1 MPVAAALRFTPD
13 PDTSATLPARYY
25 FDRDIHRR
33 EAEEIFYKTWQFVG
47 FTFDLEQPGDY
58 ITGEIFDQKVLVVR
72 GKDGELKAFHNV
84 CMHRGHILAEGK
96 GNKTIFTCPFH
107 AWSYDTNGALKAAGN
122 AENVAGFRL
131 EDFHLAEIRVDTLA
145 MLVLV
150 NLDPN
155 APPLAEW
162 APGMAEHWRANVKL
176 FDHLKLVHEQ
186 PYDIAA
192 NWKLTVDQ
200 NECYHCPVIH
210 GGVTTVEGGPEA
222 WITSEYDYWSTHLI
236 RANDEVTRARL
247 AERKDPHDPET
258 WQNEAYIWWLWPN
271 LIFVTHQAPTNFK
284 LLHVMPVDEAHT
296 REVLYCFTLDDP
308 PSRDDADN
316 IDRFAN
322 VVNPQ
327 DIDPMEKQQLGLHAR
342 GYEMGRL
349 MVDKERSW
357 RSEHAVHHFN
367 KLVWEALNGPN
378 YERA

>member
-1 MPVAAALRFTPD
+1 MCVCTAA
-13 PDTSATLPARYY
+13 TSSPKGRATKL
-25 FDRDIHRR
+25 
-33 EAEEIFYKTWQFVG
+33 
-47 FTFDLEQPGDY
+47 
-58 ITGEIFDQKVLVVR
+58 
-72 GKDGELKAFHNV
+72 
-84 CMHRGHILAEGK
+84 
-96 GNKTIFTCPFH
+96 IFTCPFH

-210 GGVTTVEGGPEA
+210 GGVTTVEGGPRPG
-222 WITSEYDYWSTHLI
+222 SPREYDYWSTHLI

-247 AERKDPHDPET
+247 AERKNPHDPET
-258 WQNEAYIWWLWPN
+258 WQ
-271 LIFVTHQAPTNFK
+271 TKPTSGG
-284 LLHVMPVDEAHT
+284 
-296 REVLYCFTLDDP
+296 C
-308 PSRDDADN
+308 
-316 IDRFAN
+316 
-322 VVNPQ
+322 
-327 DIDPMEKQQLGLHAR
+327 
-342 GYEMGRL
+342 
-349 MVDKERSW
+349 
-357 RSEHAVHHFN
+357 
-367 KLVWEALNGPN
+367 GPT
-378 YERA
+378 